1 MTWWWPFGSGRRPAR
16 PGRAGGRRFRAEGA
30 ENAEKRKKKKKNFFA
45 FFRGLP
51 QGPWVC
57 GLCARRPSPASP
69 TKALGNRGEDAACR
83 CLKKAGMKILARN
96 YRCPGGEIDIIAL
109 DPSTRRT
116 SQAETIVFVE
126 VKTRATETPAG
137 PASAID
143 AHKRKQ
149 VIHAAQYYLRHHP
162 AKGYLTRY
170 DVVAVIIPPGKK
182 IKPAV
187 RHIPNAF

>member
-1 MTWWWPFGSGRRPAR
+1 MAWLWLFG
-16 PGRAGGRRFRAEGA
+16 
-30 ENAEKRKKKKKNFFA
+30 NAAKN
-45 FFRGLP
+45 GLP
-51 QGPWVC
+51 QSRRGPEKGIKSSLFSAPLRLC
-57 GLCARRPSPASP
+57 GNLFLFVAAKGRSALSALSGLKSPPASP

-109 DPSTRRT
+109 DGSTRRT
-116 SQAETIVFVE
+116 SRAETIVFVE

-137 PASAID
+137 PLSAID
-143 AHKRKQ
+143 AHKRSQ
-149 VIHAAQYYLRHHP
+149 VAKAAQYYLRHHP

-170 DVVAVIIPPGKK
+170 DAVAVIIPPGKK
-182 IKPAV
+182 QEPAV

>member
-1 MTWWWPFGSGRRPAR
+1 MFDFGNLLSLIAAKARSALSAISALVLSRKPPA
-16 PGRAGGRRFRAEGA
+16 E
-30 ENAEKRKKKKKNFFA
+30 
-45 FFRGLP
+45 
-51 QGPWVC
+51 
-57 GLCARRPSPASP
+57 SP

-109 DPSTRRT
+109 DPSTRRKG
-116 SQAETIVFVE
+116 QAETIVFVE
-126 VKTRATETPAG
+126 VKTRSAETPAG
-137 PASAID
+137 PLSAID

-149 VIHAAQYYLRHHP
+149 VKKAARYYLRHYP

-170 DVVAVIIPPGKK
+170 DAVAVIIPPGQ
-182 IKPAV
+182 KPTA

>member
-1 MTWWWPFGSGRRPAR
+1 MAWWWPFGKAEKNGLPRSRR
-16 PGRAGGRRFRAEGA
+16 GA
-30 ENAEKRKKKKKNFFA
+30 EKGIKSSLFSAPLSLCGNLFLYVAAKGRSAFSALFALKKRS
-45 FFRGLP
+45 RE
-51 QGPWVC
+51 
-57 GLCARRPSPASP
+57 SP
-69 TKALGNRGEDAACR
+69 TKALGNRGEAAACR

-116 SQAETIVFVE
+116 TQAETIVFVE

-149 VIHAAQYYLRHHP
+149 VVHAAQYYLRHHP

-170 DVVAVIIPPGKK
+170 DAVAVIIPPGR
-182 IKPAV
+182 KPTV

>member
-1 MTWWWPFGSGRRPAR
+1 MAWWWPFGKAEKNGLPRSRR
-16 PGRAGGRRFRAEGA
+16 GA
-30 ENAEKRKKKKKNFFA
+30 EKGIKSSLFSAPLSLCGNLFLYVATKGRSACSALSALKKRS
-45 FFRGLP
+45 RE
-51 QGPWVC
+51 
-57 GLCARRPSPASP
+57 SP
-69 TKALGNRGEDAACR
+69 TKALGNRGETAACR

-149 VIHAAQYYLRHHP
+149 VVHAAQYYLRHHP

-170 DVVAVIIPPGKK
+170 DAVAVIIPPGQ
-182 IKPAV
+182 KPTV

>member
-1 MTWWWPFGSGRRPAR
+1 MAWWWPFGSVAR
-16 PGRAGGRRFRAEGA
+16 PGLTGRAGGRRSRAEGA
-30 ENAEKRKKKKKNFFA
+30 ENAEKSKKKKKNFFA
-45 FFRGLP
+45 FLRGLR
-51 QGPWVC
+51 
-57 GLCARRPSPASP
+57 GLCAKPSPPLSP
-69 TKALGNRGEDAACR
+69 TKLLGNRGEDAACR

-137 PASAID
+137 PQSAID
-143 AHKRKQ
+143 AHKRGQ
-149 VIHAAQYYLRHHP
+149 VAKAAQYYLRHYP

-170 DVVAVIIPPGKK
+170 DAIAVIIPPGQER
-182 IKPAV
+182 KPAV

>member
-1 MTWWWPFGSGRRPAR
+1 MASGSQKAGQEL
-16 PGRAGGRRFRAEGA
+16 RAVSCQENKIIHLCSA
-30 ENAEKRKKKKKNFFA
+30 ENAEKRKKNFFA
-45 FFRGLP
+45 FLRGLRA
-51 QGPWVC
+51 
-57 GLCARRPSPASP
+57 LCVKPSPPLSP

-109 DPSTRRT
+109 DGSTRR
-116 SQAETIVFVE
+116 SRRAETIVFVE

-137 PASAID
+137 PLSAID
-143 AHKRKQ
+143 AHKRSQ
-149 VIHAAQYYLRHHP
+149 VAKAAQYYLRHHP

-170 DVVAVIIPPGKK
+170 DAVAVIIPPGQ
-182 IKPAV
+182 KPTV

>member
-1 MTWWWPFGSGRRPAR
+1 MTWWWPFGKAGKNELPQSRR
-16 PGRAGGRRFRAEGA
+16 GA
-30 ENAEKRKKKKKNFFA
+30 EKGIKSSLFSAPLSLCGNLFLFVAAKGRSACSA
-45 FFRGLP
+45 FSALK
-51 QGPWVC
+51 
-57 GLCARRPSPASP
+57 SPVASP
-69 TKALGNRGEDAACR
+69 TKALGNRGETAACR

-109 DPSTRRT
+109 DPSTRRDA
-116 SQAETIVFVE
+116 QAETIVFVE
-126 VKTRATETPAG
+126 VKTRASETPAG

-149 VIHAAQYYLRHHP
+149 VVQAGRYYLRHHP

-170 DVVAVIIPPGKK
+170 DVVAVIAPPGQ
-182 IKPAV
+182 KPKV

>member
-1 MTWWWPFGSGRRPAR
+1 MARWWPFGKAAKNGLPRSRGGEEKGIKSSLFSAPLSLCGNLFIFVAAK
-16 PGRAGGRRFRAEGA
+16 GRAALSA
-30 ENAEKRKKKKKNFFA
+30 IFA
-45 FFRGLP
+45 LKT
-51 QGPWVC
+51 
-57 GLCARRPSPASP
+57 SSASP
-69 TKALGNRGEDAACR
+69 TKALGDRGEAAACR

-109 DPSTRRT
+109 DPSTRR
-116 SQAETIVFVE
+116 SRQAETIVFVE
-126 VKTRATETPAG
+126 VKTRASETPAG

-149 VIHAAQYYLRHHP
+149 VVHAARYYLRHYP

-170 DVVAVIIPPGKK
+170 DAVAVIIPPGRK
-182 IKPAV
+182 IKPSV

>member
-1 MTWWWPFGSGRRPAR
+1 MAWWWLFGRTRIRSL
-16 PGRAGGRRFRAEGA
+16 AEI
-30 ENAEKRKKKKKNFFA
+30 AEKKLLSVFSSA
-45 FFRGLP
+45 FSALK
-51 QGPWVC
+51 
-57 GLCARRPSPASP
+57 SPVASP

-109 DPSTRRT
+109 DPATRRT
-116 SQAETIVFVE
+116 GRAETIVFVE
-126 VKTRATETPAG
+126 VKTRAAQTPAG

-149 VIHAAQYYLRHHP
+149 VAKAARYYLRHHP

-170 DVVAVIIPPGKK
+170 DAVAVIIPPGRE
-182 IKPAV
+182 PDV

>member
-1 MTWWWPFGSGRRPAR
+1 MAWWWPFGSVAR
-16 PGRAGGRRFRAEGA
+16 PGLTGRAGGTGSRAEGA
-30 ENAEKRKKKKKNFFA
+30 ENAEKRKKKKNFFA
-45 FFRGLP
+45 FLR
-51 QGPWVC
+51 
-57 GLCARRPSPASP
+57 GLCALCAKPSPPLSP
-69 TKALGNRGEDAACR
+69 TKLLGNRGEAAACR

-116 SQAETIVFVE
+116 TQAETIVFVE
-126 VKTRATETPAG
+126 VKTRAAETPAG

-149 VIHAAQYYLRHHP
+149 VVQAARYYLRHHP

-170 DVVAVIIPPGKK
+170 DAVAVIIPPGQE
-182 IKPAV
+182 PTV

>member
-1 MTWWWPFGSGRRPAR
+1 MAWWWPFGRTKKRSL
-16 PGRAGGRRFRAEGA
+16 AEGA
-30 ENAEKRKKKKKNFFA
+30 EIAEKKLFSVFSSALSALSALK
-45 FFRGLP
+45 
-51 QGPWVC
+51 
-57 GLCARRPSPASP
+57 SPAASP
-69 TKALGNRGEDAACR
+69 TKALGNRGETFACR

-126 VKTRATETPAG
+126 VKTRAAETPAG
-137 PASAID
+137 PQSAID
-143 AHKRKQ
+143 AHKRNQ
-149 VIHAAQYYLRHHP
+149 VAQAARYYLRHYP

-170 DVVAVIIPPGKK
+170 DVVAVIAPPGQ
-182 IKPAV
+182 KPTV

>member
-1 MTWWWPFGSGRRPAR
+1 MARWWPFGSGGRPGCT
-16 PGRAGGRRFRAEGA
+16 GRAGGRRSRAEGA
-30 ENAEKRKKKKKNFFA
+30 ENAEKRKKKNFFA
-45 FFRGLP
+45 FLRDLRA
-51 QGPWVC
+51 
-57 GLCARRPSPASP
+57 LCAKRPSPDSP

-126 VKTRATETPAG
+126 VKTRASETPAG

-149 VIHAAQYYLRHHP
+149 VVQAARYYLHHHP

-170 DVVAVIIPPGKK
+170 DAVAVIIPPGKK